1 MQALMIKYVSFD
13 IDKTLV
19 KDSFDQF
26 LWNEEIP
33 KLYAKQN
40 NISLERAKEYV
51 FAEYYKALYIE
62 FVDNWVDV
70 TMWFTRLGL
79 NEWEELLD
87 DMKQH
92 LDLFGDVMETLKDL
106 SKDYELI
113 VISANDARLLEIKLE
128 AEGIASFFVRTFPT
142 VTFAEAMK
150 DNPRVY
156 AKALMELGV
165 QPEEILHIGDNFEKD
180 YAVPKS
186 LGINCLHLDRSKK
199 TSGEHVIHSL
209 REIKDKL
216 KDF

>member
-1 MQALMIKYVSFD
+1 MIKYVSFD